1 MKVVARILYG
11 SQNTCLAGP
20 DSDYDYKLLMVPDFE
35 DLYNYHKVDKHDL
48 PWQYD
53 PEHYSVMNVM
63 TFDANLRGGNI
74 NALEMLFSCD
84 QRFYNDLLVD
94 YFKFAQSLYA
104 SRYVAAAWE
113 NFFST
118 LSGLI
123 LNSLKRYGNTPKVV
137 ARAQYFVNFAHYV
150 AEHDFVINASTWRNP
165 QIWALPRSIR
175 YLNGKINNE
184 EWYHDRLEEL
194 KTSTTEKA
202 ILWRDH
208 HLADVR
214 YFNDASVVLKN
225 KMKNLVYQN
234 MESTYDLI

>member
-1 MKVVARILYG
+1 MKVAARILYG

-35 DLYNYHKVDKHDL
+35 DLYNYHKVDKYDL
-48 PWQYD
+48 PRQYD

-63 TFDANLRGGNI
+63 TFDKNLRGGNV
-74 NALEMLFSCD
+74 NTLEMLFSCD

-94 YFKFAQSLYA
+94 YFEFAQSLYISGYIA
-104 SRYVAAAWE
+104 TVWE

-123 LNSLKRYGNTPKVV
+123 LNSLKRYSNTPKVV
-137 ARAQYFVNFAHYV
+137 ARAQYFINFAYYV
-150 AEHDFVINASTWRNP
+150 TEHDFVVDASTWRTP

-175 YLNGKINNE
+175 YLTGKVNDE

-202 ILWRDH
+202 IAWRDH
-208 HLADVR
+208 HPADIR
-214 YFNDASVVLKN
+214 YFNDAGVVLKN

-234 MESTYDLI
+234 MENTYDLI